1 MRPLASSAD
10 RMRNRTGTIA
20 KLTLPPRPNTSNPT
34 TTLSL
39 RLLSSYNYTRSTR
52 HPLRSNNIYYG
63 YRKTRA
69 LRPRRRPGQHGVG
82 GCQEVERLQVRSRPI
97 SDSFRRTSLTT
108 RAPHRVETE
117 KISDPTLR
125 SVADNY
131 LGFGERLFE
140 FFQGTA
146 VNSDYFKRDSSR

>member
-1 MRPLASSAD
+1 MAIGRLVHYGLDAVLVSTVLAGVRRSS
-10 RMRNRTGTIA
+10 GF
-20 KLTLPPRPNTSNPT
+20 KYVVVPFLTP
-34 TTLSL
+34 
-39 RLLSSYNYTRSTR
+39 
-52 HPLRSNNIYYG
+52 
-63 YRKTRA
+63 
-69 LRPRRRPGQHGVG
+69 
-82 GCQEVERLQVRSRPI
+82 
-97 SDSFRRTSLTT
+97 SDESLTT
-108 RAPHRVETE
+108 RAPNRVETE

>member
-1 MRPLASSAD
+1 MAIGRLVHYGLDAVLVSTVLAGVRKSS
-10 RMRNRTGTIA
+10 GF
-20 KLTLPPRPNTSNPT
+20 K
-34 TTLSL
+34 
-39 RLLSSYNYTRSTR
+39 
-52 HPLRSNNIYYG
+52 
-63 YRKTRA
+63 
-69 LRPRRRPGQHGVG
+69 
-82 GCQEVERLQVRSRPI
+82 
-97 SDSFRRTSLTT
+97 
-108 RAPHRVETE
+108 VETE